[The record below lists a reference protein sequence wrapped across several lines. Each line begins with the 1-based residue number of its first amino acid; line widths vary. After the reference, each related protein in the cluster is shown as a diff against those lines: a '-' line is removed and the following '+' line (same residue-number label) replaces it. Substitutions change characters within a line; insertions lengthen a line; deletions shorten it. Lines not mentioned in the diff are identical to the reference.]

1 MYWDRL
7 VIICIHIVQQLEMS
21 FIQVPKNVDL
31 PITITDPNISQTVAH
46 QPTLMELSLP
56 IPDNSSSQDINS
68 PSFPYALTTI
78 EESVGLSQKSFN
90 GSMPLLTE
98 DVIEVSFFYI
108 FCCLRMLK
116 IH

>member
-1 MYWDRL
+1 ML
-7 VIICIHIVQQLEMS
+7 

-90 GSMPLLTE
+90 G
-98 DVIEVSFFYI
+98 VIEVSFVYI
-108 FCCLRMLK
+108 FYCLHMLK